1 MEDIE
6 MQRGILKPTL
16 VLTALLFLLVAPA
29 PDSHDISE
37 MTANFIVSE
46 HTSGLMAST
55 NPVEATDQDL

>member
-1 MEDIE
+1 MEDIN

-16 VLTALLFLLVAPA
+16 ILTALLFLLVAPA

-46 HTSGLMAST
+46 NPSGLMASAD
-55 NPVEATDQDL
+55 PVMAKE

>member
-1 MEDIE
+1 MEDIN

-16 VLTALLFLLVAPA
+16 ILTALLFLLVAPA

-46 HTSGLMAST
+46 SPSGLMASAD
-55 NPVEATDQDL
+55 PVKAKE

>member
-1 MEDIE
+1 MEDIN

-16 VLTALLFLLVAPA
+16 ILTALLFLLVAPA

-46 HTSGLMAST
+46 NPSGLMASAD
-55 NPVEATDQDL
+55 PVKAKE